1 MKIKL
6 SGSGL
11 ITIQIVLIILK
22 LTNVI
27 DWSWWLVL
35 LPALLPVAL
44 VVLVFLTVIV
54 ALACGVSAGEDE

>member
-1 MKIKL
+1 MTIRI
-6 SGSGL
+6 SGGSL

-27 DWSWWLVL
+27 DWSWWFVL

-54 ALACGVSAGEDE
+54 ALALGVSVGEDE

>member
-1 MKIKL
+1 MTIRI
-6 SGSGL
+6 SGGGL

-44 VVLVFLTVIV
+44 VVLAFLTVIV
-54 ALACGVSAGEDE
+54 ALACGVSVGEEE

>member
-1 MKIKL
+1 MTIRI
-6 SGSGL
+6 SGGGL

-54 ALACGVSAGEDE
+54 ALAVGVSVGEEE

>member
-1 MKIKL
+1 MTIKI
-6 SGSGL
+6 SGGGL

-35 LPALLPVAL
+35 APALLPVAL
-44 VVLVFLTVIV
+44 VVLVLLTVIV
-54 ALACGVSAGEDE
+54 ALALGVSVGEEE

>member
-44 VVLVFLTVIV
+44 VVLAFLTVIV

>member
-1 MKIKL
+1 MTIKI
-6 SGSGL
+6 SGGGL

-35 LPALLPVAL
+35 LPVLIPVGI
-44 VVLVFLTVIV
+44 VVLVCLTVMV
-54 ALACGVSAGEDE
+54 ALIFGEKE